1 MKKREVFS
9 NQSMIIEKLPAY
21 FLFAAMA
28 WVAWQLL
35 TVVEPFLMVLIFSA
49 IIATVTFPI
58 YAKLETLLKGRKRLA
73 SVLTCLLVIFVIVIP
88 ILLFLLILVG
98 QAVDL
103 YNMVNTYVQSVDF
116 NVLLTWKPG
125 NFLFDMAGPYSTDI
139 ALLVQQNMDSL
150 KNGVTQSAQFISKFA
165 ATQSAKILTD
175 VGLSIFNLLL
185 MFFTLFF
192 LYKDGR
198 HILKR
203 MMILSPI
210 PVKYEKELF
219 SKFNEISKATLFGTF
234 LTAIAQG
241 LVAWIGFSLAGVP
254 SSFFWATA
262 VSIFSLIPTVG
273 TSIIWLPI
281 GLVMLASGNLWGIFV
296 LIWGL
301 SLISTVD
308 NVLRVIFIGS
318 TANLN
323 PLLTFISIFGGI
335 LAFGLIGVIFGPML
349 LVLFFTLLHV
359 YELEYAEILGDEAS
373 LALDELN

>member
-21 FLFAAMA
+21 FLFAALA

-203 MMILSPI
+203 MMLLSPI

-219 SKFNEISKATLFGTF
+219 RKFNEISKATLFGTF

-241 LVAWIGFSLAGVP
+241 LVAWIGFSVAGVP

-273 TSIIWLPI
+273 TSIVWLPI
-281 GLVMLASGNLWGIFV
+281 GLVMLASGNLWGIFI
-296 LIWGL
+296 LIWGI

-323 PLLTFISIFGGI
+323 PLLTFISN
-335 LAFGLIGVIFGPML
+335 
-349 LVLFFTLLHV
+349 
-359 YELEYAEILGDEAS
+359 S
-373 LALDELN
+373 